1 MPTKKKTMYNNG
13 NVYKIAD
20 KWDNTDNVKQ
30 MIRGTF
36 KIMEQ
41 LEDLVILHK
50 HNKINKNKKND
61 INLSKCKQTN

>member
-36 KIMEQ
+36 KLMEQ

-50 HNKINKNKKND
+50 HNKIKNK
-61 INLSKCKQTN
+61 